1 MCTKLLVSAEEGALT
16 KVVNIAAGEFAHEV
30 ESYTFEYGLF
40 RHCGID
46 YCRDMSGSTD
56 SGQTVSPR
64 ALVPVII
71 GHRGASGYVPE
82 HTLASYFLAIQQG
95 ADFVEPDLVSTR
107 DGVLVARHEN
117 EISAT
122 TDVRQHPQFSDRRTT
137 KVIDGTT
144 VEGWFTEDFTLG
156 ELKTLRARERIADLR
171 PANARFDGQF
181 EIPTLD
187 EILDLVHGADVVRA
201 HSARARHEPSPR
213 RIGIYPETKHP
224 SYFSGIDLGLERPLL
239 EVLARHGYQDRDSPV
254 FIQSFET
261 ANLKMLRTMTQL
273 ALVQLVAAIGAP
285 FDWLLA
291 GDSRSYAGMVT
302 RRGLAQVASYADA
315 VGVDKTL
322 VIPRTAQGM
331 LGSPTAL
338 VDDAH
343 AEGLLVHAWTFRA
356 ENHFL
361 PASAR
366 QGADPAALGD
376 LARELTPYLKAGL
389 DGAFLDQPILG
400 VRTRDELLTTREPS

>member
-1 MCTKLLVSAEEGALT
+1 
-16 KVVNIAAGEFAHEV
+16 
-30 ESYTFEYGLF
+30 
-40 RHCGID
+40 
-46 YCRDMSGSTD
+46 MSDSTD
-56 SGQTVSPR
+56 TGQTVSPR

-117 EISAT
+117 EIGGT
-122 TDVRQHPQFSDRRTT
+122 TDVAARPEFAERRTT
-137 KVIDGTT
+137 KVIDGTA

-156 ELKTLRARERIADLR
+156 ELKTLRARERIAELR

-181 EIPTLD
+181 EIPTFD

-213 RIGIYPETKHP
+213 RIGVYPETKHP
-224 SYFSGIDLGLERPLL
+224 SYFAGIGLALEEPLL
-239 EVLARHGYQDRDSPV
+239 AALARHGYEDRDAPI

-261 ANLKMLRTMTQL
+261 ANLQQLRGLTEIP
-273 ALVQLVAAIGAP
+273 LVQLVAASGAP
-285 FDWLLA
+285 FDWVTA
-291 GDSRSYAGMVT
+291 GDPRNYAGMVT
-302 RRGLAQVASYADA
+302 RRGLAQVAGYADA
-315 VGVDKTL
+315 VGVEKTL
-322 VIPRTAQGM
+322 VIPRTAQGT

-338 VDDAH
+338 VGDAH

-361 PASAR
+361 PVPLR
-366 QGADPAALGD
+366 RGANPFDLGD
-376 LARELTPYLKAGL
+376 LGGELGPYLKAGL
-389 DGAFLDQPILG
+389 DGVFIDQPIFG
-400 VRTRDELLTTREPS
+400 VHTRDAMLLTGEPS